1 MKGQI
6 DMEQKKFNNKGQA
19 IYFSHGGGP
28 LPLLHDPSHDKM
40 VEFMKKLSSNISRP
54 DSIVVFSA
62 HWEEPVVTIQSSDEP
77 ELIYDYYGFPE
88 EAYAIDYP
96 CKGNPDLAKKIANL
110 LKAAQIECVLDD
122 QRPYDHGSYIPLKLM
137 YPEADIPVIQ
147 VSLNHDLDALT
158 HLKIGKALGPLMD
171 ENVLIIGSG
180 FSFHNMREYD
190 FSGRNAEDP
199 KNNVFQE
206 RLIKLCCEEKD
217 EAKKWKHGSDWE
229 NFPEA
234 RYCHPREEHL
244 IPLFVCLGVS
254 QNVGTKIFDDYIAGK
269 RATAFYWGVE

>member
-1 MKGQI
+1 MI
-6 DMEQKKFNNKGQA
+6 IMDFQKKRMQLSIRVKG
-19 IYFSHGGGP
+19 
-28 LPLLHDPSHDKM
+28 K
-40 VEFMKKLSSNISRP
+40 
-54 DSIVVFSA
+54 
-62 HWEEPVVTIQSSDEP
+62 
-77 ELIYDYYGFPE
+77 
-88 EAYAIDYP
+88 
-96 CKGNPDLAKKIANL
+96 PDLAKKIANL

-217 EAKKWKHGSDWE
+217 EAKKVETRKRLGKLSGS
-229 NFPEA
+229 
-234 RYCHPREEHL
+234 
-244 IPLFVCLGVS
+244 
-254 QNVGTKIFDDYIAGK
+254 
-269 RATAFYWGVE
+269 